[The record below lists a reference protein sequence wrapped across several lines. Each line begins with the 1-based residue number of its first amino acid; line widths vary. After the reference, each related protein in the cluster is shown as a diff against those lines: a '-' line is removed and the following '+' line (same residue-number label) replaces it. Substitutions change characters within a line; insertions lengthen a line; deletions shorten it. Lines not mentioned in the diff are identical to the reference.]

1 VDAAQKVRFSLQ
13 GAGPRSTIRGEAG
26 EGDAEHGFALV
37 AVLCAAA
44 ILAVIVASVLA
55 TSRTEIR
62 LAQHRQEIAE
72 LGAIAGGA
80 LNIAIL
86 RLLDPS
92 PSVQPPV
99 DATPFAVSFAGH
111 ELRLTVQDEAGKIDL
126 NMVQPEPLR
135 RLLTSAGLDLMAAQ
149 TLADRILDW
158 REPGRGE
165 RLNGAKAPEYRA
177 AGYAYGPRNGP
188 FEAVDELKLV
198 MGMTAELFDAIAP
211 ALTVYSQTLW
221 VDPTF
226 APPEVLRRLP
236 GIHDD
241 AVATLLRARASG
253 NAKPL
258 VMLGHAFT
266 ITAEANAPDAV
277 HVKRSAVIRLTGHQN
292 APIWVYRW
300 D

>member
-1 VDAAQKVRFSLQ
+1 V
-13 GAGPRSTIRGEAG
+13 G
-26 EGDAEHGFALV
+26 EGNAEHGFALV

-44 ILAVIVASVLA
+44 ILAVIMSSMLA
-55 TSRTEIR
+55 TSRTEVR
-62 LAQHRQEIAE
+62 LARHRQEIAE

-92 PSVQPPV
+92 PGMQPPV
-99 DATPFAVSFAGH
+99 DATPFTVAFAGH

-126 NMVQPEPLR
+126 NMVQPDLLL
-135 RLLTSAGLDLMAAQ
+135 RLLTSAGLDLMGAQ
-149 TLADRILDW
+149 TLADRVLDW
-158 REPGRGE
+158 REPGIGE

-188 FEAVDELKLV
+188 FESVEELKLV

-211 ALTVYSQTLW
+211 ALTVYSQTPW

-236 GIHDD
+236 GIDEG
-241 AVATLLRARASG
+241 AVATLLQARASG
-253 NAKPL
+253 SARPL
-258 VMLGHAFT
+258 LMLGHAFT
-266 ITAEANAPDAV
+266 ITAEANGTDTL
-277 HVKRSAVIRLTGHQN
+277 HVRRSAVVRLTGHQN
-292 APIWVYRW
+292 APYWVYRW
-300 D
+300 N